1 MKKIILVL
9 YLILVQTE
17 AQEIYATFNVDA
29 QKSANLSFTA
39 SGTVDKV
46 NVDVGSIVTKGMVL
60 ATLNSDDIRASL
72 AVAKT
77 ALKYAKR
84 DYERQLKVKQVL
96 DQSRL
101 DKYAFKYE
109 NAKAQVIYQ
118 KTLLDKTVLKAPF
131 DGIIFKKDVEV
142 GDAVSG
148 MMLKTVLKIQSL
160 HQRKLILEF
169 DQKYWKQ
176 VKIGNEFN
184 YMLDGDNAK
193 YRGSISKIYPVVN
206 VLQRKMK
213 AEVKGKDLIVGLFG
227 TGMIQT
233 KSLDVK

>member
-9 YLILVQTE
+9 YLILVQSE

-39 SGTVDKV
+39 SGTVNKV

-84 DYERQLKVKQVL
+84 DYERQLKVKQIL

-131 DGIIFKKDVEV
+131 DGIIFQKDVEV

-176 VKIGNEFN
+176 VNIGNEFN
-184 YMLDGDNAK
+184 YMLDGDNTK

-206 VLQRKMK
+206 ALQRKMK

-233 KSLDVK
+233 ESLDVK